1 MVMSRK
7 TQLTSVN
14 VDRET
19 HREFKILCIKENIT
33 FQQLVNAAVK
43 LYITDKKFRK
53 IINER

>member
-1 MVMSRK
+1 MDRK

-33 FQQLVNAAVK
+33 FQLLVNAAVK
-43 LYITDKKFRK
+43 LYINDKQFRK
-53 IINER
+53 LINNK

>member
-1 MVMSRK
+1 MDRK

-33 FQQLVNAAVK
+33 FQRLVNKAVR
-43 LYITDKKFRK
+43 LYISDKEFRK
-53 IINER
+53 K

>member
-1 MVMSRK
+1 MDRK

-33 FQQLVNAAVK
+33 FQRLVNAAVK
-43 LYITDKKFRK
+43 LYIDDKKFRK
-53 IINER
+53 LINNK